1 MEPGRRA
8 LIRQALS
15 NIAGLFGRHREHP
28 VPRVERL
35 PRVVFLTG
43 AGLSADSGI
52 PTYRGDG
59 GLYAGMRA
67 EELMTPENL
76 ARDPGPIHDFC
87 DDRRTAL
94 ADAEPNAAHRMIAAL
109 AHRYGDRLTHI
120 TQNVDDLVERA
131 GYDGSVHVHGN
142 LTSMRS
148 LTDAEAKEDIG
159 YRRYW
164 SGEAHESPARGFRF
178 TDEGGGLYRP
188 DVVLF
193 GEQTRLYHRM
203 FLVLGALHPDD
214 ILVVIG
220 TSGKVVPV
228 NRWTANADCRKVLN
242 NLEASNNINEDRF
255 DENLRMPAA
264 EAADAVAEI
273 VIRHLG

>member
-1 MEPGRRA
+1 LEQGKRA
-8 LIRQALS
+8 LISWVLEKAASLLAPVQEVSSITRQ
-15 NIAGLFGRHREHP
+15 
-28 VPRVERL
+28 

-43 AGLSADSGI
+43 AGLSAGSGI
-52 PTYRGDG
+52 PTYRGEG
-59 GLYAGMRA
+59 GLYAGMLT
-67 EELMTPENL
+67 EELMTPSNFT
-76 ARDPGPIHDFC
+76 RNPGLIHNFC

-94 ADAEPNAAHRMIAAL
+94 ADAEPNAAHRMITML

-131 GYDGSVHVHGN
+131 GYNGSIHVHGN

-148 LTDAEAKEDIG
+148 LADAETKEDIG

-164 SGEAHESPARGFRF
+164 SGDDIQAPARGFRF
-178 TDEGGGLYRP
+178 TDELGGLFRP

-203 FLVLGALHPDD
+203 FLIMGALHPDD
-214 ILVVIG
+214 LLVVIG

-242 NLEASNNINEDRF
+242 NLESSNNINEDRF

-273 VIRHLG
+273 VVRHLG

>member
-1 MEPGRRA
+1 MIGRA
-8 LIRQALS
+8 LSSISDILGLSRRSPVIENAVRQ
-15 NIAGLFGRHREHP
+15 
-28 VPRVERL
+28 

-52 PTYRGDG
+52 PTYRGAD
-59 GLYAGMRA
+59 GLYCGMRA

-76 ARDPGPIHDFC
+76 ERDPATVHAFC
-87 DDRRTAL
+87 DDRRIAL
-94 ADAEPNAAHRMIAAL
+94 GDAEPNAAHLMIAGL
-109 AHRYGDRLTHI
+109 AAKYGDRLTHI

-131 GYDGSVHVHGN
+131 GYAGSVHVHGN

-148 LTDAEAKEDIG
+148 LADPENRTDIG
-159 YRRYW
+159 YTRYW
-164 SGEAHESPARGFRF
+164 SGEAGEAPSHGFQFRDHTGSLF
-178 TDEGGGLYRP
+178 RP

-193 GEQTRLYHRM
+193 GEQTKLYHRM
-203 FLVLGALHPDD
+203 YLVMGALHPDD
-214 ILVVIG
+214 LLVVIG

-242 NLEASNNINEDRF
+242 NLEYSNNVDESRF

-264 EAADAVAEI
+264 EAAQRIGEI
-273 VIRHLG
+273 VAAHLG

>member
-1 MEPGRRA
+1 MIRRA
-8 LIRQALS
+8 LS
-15 NIAGLFGRHREHP
+15 NVAGLLGRRRDHA
-28 VPRVERL
+28 VPRAERL

-59 GLYAGMRA
+59 GLYAGMHA
-67 EELMTPENL
+67 EELMTPANL

-87 DDRRTAL
+87 DDRRMAL
-94 ADAEPNAAHRMIAAL
+94 GDAEPNAAHRMIARL
-109 AHRYGDRLTHI
+109 AERYGDRLTHI

-131 GYDGSVHVHGN
+131 GYAGSVHVHGN

-148 LTDAEAKEDIG
+148 LSDPEVREDIG

-164 SGEAHESPARGFRF
+164 GGEAHEAPARGFRF
-178 TDEGGGLYRP
+178 TDGDGGLYRP

-203 FLVLGALHPDD
+203 FLVMGALHPDD
-214 ILVVIG
+214 LLVVIG
-220 TSGKVVPV
+220 TSGKIVPV
-228 NRWTANADCRKVLN
+228 NRWTENADCRKVLN

-273 VIRHLG
+273 VTRHLG